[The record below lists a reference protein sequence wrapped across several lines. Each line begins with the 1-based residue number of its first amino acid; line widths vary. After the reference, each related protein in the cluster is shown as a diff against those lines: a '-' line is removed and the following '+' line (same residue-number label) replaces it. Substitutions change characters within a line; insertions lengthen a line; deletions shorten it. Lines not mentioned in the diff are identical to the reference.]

1 MKASDKFILYSTL
14 LLISAFLFYYLFKL
28 IIWQYEEYND
38 RRGYC
43 TAEGKYLSD
52 QEKLR
57 NLKADIIQIRLEQT
71 IKEKNQGWYV
81 DDNKVFASKYD
92 LSDKDKIIELI
103 KKADIKKSFE
113 ENFGLV
119 AVATVEEYSNRKECL
134 INNRCL
140 NIDHSRD
147 GLRSL
152 WKEDNSVDIDYLKN
166 LPLTYSVVV
175 GSIGILPLSSL
186 KKIDKNTYSIHRYDI
201 DPRCCDS
208 ELINNAFN
216 GSGFWGVTKNDTN
229 KMKSNEVIMMLNI
242 EQLNGDDIVYI
253 YDLYRGYNFNNI
265 KEVMYY
271 GLLLSVASLRSDNYP
286 QVIKF
291 HVNSCGFIDEKK
303 RFSLKVK

>member
-1 MKASDKFILYSTL
+1 M
-14 LLISAFLFYYLFKL
+14 
-28 IIWQYEEYND
+28 
-38 RRGYC
+38 
-43 TAEGKYLSD
+43 
-52 QEKLR
+52 
-57 NLKADIIQIRLEQT
+57 
-71 IKEKNQGWYV
+71 
-81 DDNKVFASKYD
+81 
-92 LSDKDKIIELI
+92 
-103 KKADIKKSFE
+103 
-113 ENFGLV
+113 
-119 AVATVEEYSNRKECL
+119 
-134 INNRCL
+134 
-140 NIDHSRD
+140 
-147 GLRSL
+147 
-152 WKEDNSVDIDYLKN
+152 
-166 LPLTYSVVV
+166 V

-229 KMKSNEVIMMLNI
+229 KMKSNEVIMRLNI